1 MRSRRQFL
9 ASALAVVGSAS
20 MQNFA
25 SGQERY
31 PSKPIRMI
39 VPHPP
44 GGGVDIIA
52 RNLSEGLRGVLGQT
66 IVVENHPGANGMIG
80 AQLASVAPA
89 DGYTLVMD
97 GPGEIVIAPH
107 IFKSMAYNP
116 AKDLQPITLCSNAP
130 NVLVVG
136 PSTPVNSLPELIAL
150 AKANPGKLTFGSS
163 GIGNIQHLNGELFNK
178 LAGVSTTH
186 VPYKGAAPQM
196 TDLIGGQINM
206 GYTSVAAALPMI
218 KGGKLRPL
226 AVTSRNR
233 VPQLPDVPALA
244 ETPALAS
251 YDLNNWFGLF
261 APAGLP
267 APILSRIHEAVVAVL
282 NQPKMKNSII
292 EGGAIPAPMPV
303 EQFEAF
309 LVAQSQTFARIVKEA
324 NITPES

>member
-1 MRSRRQFL
+1 MKSRRQFL
-9 ASALAVVGSAS
+9 ASTLAVAGAASLARIALA
-20 MQNFA
+20 
-25 SGQERY
+25 QERY
-31 PSKPIRMI
+31 PAKPVKII

-52 RNLSEGLRGVLGQT
+52 RNLGEGLQGVLGQP

-89 DGYTLVMD
+89 NGYTLVMD

-107 IFKSMAYNP
+107 IFKSMTYNP
-116 AKDLQPITLCSNAP
+116 AKDLQPITLCSMAP

-136 PSTPVNSLPELIAL
+136 PSTPANTVAELIVL

-163 GIGNIQHLNGELFNK
+163 GVGNIQHLNGELFNR
-178 LAGVSTTH
+178 LAGVATTH

-196 TDLIGGQINM
+196 MDIIGGQINM
-206 GYTSVAAALPMI
+206 GYMSVAAALPMI
-218 KGGKLRPL
+218 KAGKLRPL
-226 AVTSRNR
+226 AVTSHDR
-233 VPQLPDVPALA
+233 VTQLPDVPALA

-267 APILSRIHEAVVAVL
+267 APVLARVHDAVVEVL
-282 NQPKMKNSII
+282 SQPKMRNSII
-292 EGGAIPAPMPV
+292 EGGAVPAPMSV
-303 EQFEAF
+303 EKFSAF

-324 NITPES
+324 KITAES